1 MIIVPTRICNTDTC
15 NYCWVYK
22 KDFEVNYFKD
32 FLVEDFFEKL
42 ELISEK
48 TWDYDLRFFWWEP
61 MLKFSV
67 IKKIISYIQTKSNK
81 YHFIIN
87 TNLTLID
94 EEKIKFI
101 QENNIKLI
109 ISCNWKLKTHSK
121 MRGIS
126 IKQTLHLYK
135 NIKLITSH
143 NIDHQINIVVD
154 NESAREVVENI
165 DFIEKYLWAK
175 HVNLLPVNYNWW
187 TNEGLKSLEESFK
200 NLTKKMNNKEISI
213 HFINK
218 DIRNDVPLFNSEFV
232 IDSDGNVYPNMV
244 ILETFFAEEKKK
256 ILITHL
262 SKTKENI
269 QKDLHFYDDE
279 YNEIYSQYI
288 NNFLLRNFKDII
300 KNDYQSSEIF
310 HNFLNTI

>member
-22 KDFEVNYFKD
+22 KDFEIHYFKD
-32 FLVEDFFEKL
+32 FLVEDFYEKL

-48 TWDYDLRFFWWEP
+48 TGDYDLRFFWWEP
-61 MLKFSV
+61 MLKFST
-67 IKKIISYIQTKSNK
+67 IKKIISYIQSKSNK
-81 YHFIIN
+81 YNFIIN

-109 ISCNWKLKTHSK
+109 ISCNGKLKTHSK
-121 MRGIS
+121 TRGIS

-175 HVNLLPVNYNWW
+175 HLNLLPVNYNGW
-187 TNEGLKSLEESFK
+187 TNEWLESLEKSFK
-200 NLTKKMNNKEISI
+200 DLTNKMNNKEINI

-218 DIRNDVPLFNSEFV
+218 DVKNNVPLFNSEFV
-232 IDSDGNVYPNMV
+232 IDSDWNVYPNMV
-244 ILETFFAEEKKK
+244 ILETFFLNEKQK
-256 ILITHL
+256 ILITNL
-262 SKTKENI
+262 WKSKENI

-288 NNFLLRNFKDII
+288 NNFLQKNFKDII